1 MFRAM
6 LEEGVALSD
15 ILTWNSENPAKG
27 PEAAGHNMSY
37 RDQKFKIN
45 CKSVFCYKNNIYFKF
60 HS

>member
-6 LEEGVALSD
+6 LEEVVALSD
-15 ILTWNSENPAKG
+15 ILTWDSENPAKG

-37 RDQKFKIN
+37 CDQKLKPN

-60 HS
+60 YS